1 MEQQF
6 LAPQS
11 ILELDEDKINLEPY
25 DGDENDLTARRI
37 YKLFQFWSSW
47 NDLMK
52 NLGKIEEME
61 KEELK
66 CVLYSVIDR
75 IGRILSATDIGM
87 ELIVNELKDS
97 N

>member
-6 LAPQS
+6 LQPQS
-11 ILELDEDKINLEPY
+11 ILELDEDKIQLDPY
-25 DGDENDLTARRI
+25 DGDENDLTERRK
-37 YKLFQFWSSW
+37 YKLFQIWSSW

-75 IGRILSATDIGM
+75 IGRILSQTDIGM
-87 ELIVNELKDS
+87 ELIVKD
-97 N
+97 